1 MGADHSTETRPT
13 AVIVGASLAGLMTA
27 LALSRMGM
35 QVTLL
40 ERSDD
45 TGRTGAAL
53 HVPYDLIARVT
64 GEHTAPDDEVPAGIQ
79 SWTTV
84 HNRLLAAATSD
95 PRIHLHTN
103 TSAVSVGQNPR
114 GAWVSTQDGATH
126 RGDLVIG
133 ADGHRSIVRSGVA
146 PQHPD
151 ASFAGYVIWIG
162 VAPESAIKTSH
173 GWPGGTTF
181 RSSGHDHLLGYSLPG
196 TDGSTARGTRQ
207 LGWAWYDA
215 SRNDLLRKA
224 GSVRGNI
231 VHHSL
236 TGPNIPRATLADLA
250 AQARRQWDGPWL
262 EAILDCIAR
271 GSVIGTPIAEYIP
284 DHLVNGRL
292 ALVGD
297 AAHVPTPMTGN
308 GFSASLEDAEALA
321 DALTGATTDDIDNA
335 LSNYE
340 MSRLREVRDLVRS
353 GQDFSRSFSRE
364 RAHA

>member
-1 MGADHSTETRPT
+1 MP
-13 AVIVGASLAGLMTA
+13 
-27 LALSRMGM
+27 
-35 QVTLL
+35 
-40 ERSDD
+40 
-45 TGRTGAAL
+45 GR
-53 HVPYDLIARVT
+53 
-64 GEHTAPDDEVPAGIQ
+64 
-79 SWTTV
+79 
-84 HNRLLAAATSD
+84 
-95 PRIHLHTN
+95 
-103 TSAVSVGQNPR
+103 
-114 GAWVSTQDGATH
+114 
-126 RGDLVIG
+126 
-133 ADGHRSIVRSGVA
+133 
-146 PQHPD
+146 
-151 ASFAGYVIWIG
+151 
-162 VAPESAIKTSH
+162 
-173 GWPGGTTF
+173 TTF
-181 RSSGHDHLLGYSLPG
+181 RSSGHDHLLGYSVPG
-196 TDGSTARGTRQ
+196 TYGSTARGTRQ
-207 LGWAWYDA
+207 LGWAWHDA
-215 SRNDLLRKA
+215 SRNDLVRKA

-236 TGPNIPRATLADLA
+236 TGPNIPKATLADLA
-250 AQARRQWDGPWL
+250 AQARRQWDGPWR